1 MLIRGQM
8 VPKLAQMMRG
18 REERK
23 RIMAQKFTR
32 SKIIKLK
39 HVEVDFQKTPEILV
53 IQIILQNKDFQ
64 TNFPAT

>member
-1 MLIRGQM
+1 
-8 VPKLAQMMRG
+8 MMRG